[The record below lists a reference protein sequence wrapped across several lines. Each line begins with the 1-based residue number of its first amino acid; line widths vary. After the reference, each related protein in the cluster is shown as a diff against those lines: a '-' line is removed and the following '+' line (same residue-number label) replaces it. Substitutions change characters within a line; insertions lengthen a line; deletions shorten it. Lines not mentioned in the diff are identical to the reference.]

1 MYNSKLFLFSKGII
15 DRVENFKIN
24 SLILTLYLCFLI
36 FLREVFEQLFFEKFY
51 SVYQFVHH
59 FFFYFLVLMAGIL
72 VISFIGKTEIIKT
85 TLIVS
90 SGFILITLPPLI
102 DHFIFSRRFPYEYIL
117 PREFIKNLITFFLFT
132 PKPGLGIMA
141 EIAAI
146 LVLASFYVL
155 IKSRS
160 LLRALLTGLIIYLM
174 GGLAATPRLY
184 LPIPSMNNLLIWK
197 SRHII
202 YFSFY
207 LGLCLILGIF
217 FLYRINKSLPKALL
231 KELSS
236 FRTLH
241 FILMVIAGVYFN
253 RALSFLRFPDFLYI
267 LISVI
272 LIIIIWLSTVLVNN
286 VYDLQIDRISNP
298 NRPLARGDVSP
309 SLYLNLGLVLSV
321 IAVSVSIA
329 LWIIPFILTLVSL
342 LSSLAYSMP
351 PLRLRK
357 RLFSTLFI
365 GWGSSL
371 AFLIGYFNHTRI
383 SNISISSDALFLAL
397 LIFIAFSI
405 GPLTKDIKDYEGDLK
420 HGVKTFFTVYG
431 INKGTKIVSVLLG
444 VSLLVPLLL
453 FHTIMD
459 IIFFGLSSSFISLF
473 FYRRGKLIISYS
485 GYGIVSSYCALR
497 VLGII

>member
-1 MYNSKLFLFSKGII
+1 MYKSKPFLFSERII
-15 DRVENFKIN
+15 DKVENFKIN

-36 FLREVFEQLFFEKFY
+36 SLREVFEQLFFEKSY
-51 SVYQFVHH
+51 SIYQFMHH
-59 FFFYFLVLMAGIL
+59 FFFYLLVLMAGIL
-72 VISFIGKTEIIKT
+72 VINLIGKTEIIKT
-85 TLIVS
+85 ALIVS
-90 SGFILITLPPLI
+90 SGFVLIILPPLI
-102 DHFIFSRRFPYEYIL
+102 DHLIFSRRFPYEYIL
-117 PREFIKNLITFFLFT
+117 PKEFVKNLITFFLST
-132 PKPGLGIMA
+132 TKPGLGIMA

-160 LLRALLTGLIIYLM
+160 LLRALLTGLVIYLI
-174 GGLAATPRLY
+174 GGLSATPRLY
-184 LPIPSMNNLLIWK
+184 LPVPSMSNLLIWK

-207 LGLCLILGIF
+207 LGICIILGIL
-217 FLYRINKSLPKALL
+217 FLYRINKALPKAII

-253 RALSFLRFPDFLYI
+253 KTLSFLHFPDFLYI
-267 LISVI
+267 LISII
-272 LIIIIWLSTVLVNN
+272 LIVIIWLSTVLVNN
-286 VYDLQIDRISNP
+286 VYDLPIDRISNP
-298 NRPLARGDVSP
+298 ERPLARGDISP

-321 IAVSVSIA
+321 IALAVSII
-329 LWIIPFILTLVSL
+329 LWIIPFILTLISL

-383 SNISISSDALFLAL
+383 SNISINSDALFLAL
-397 LIFIAFSI
+397 LIFIAFSV

-420 HGVKTFFTVYG
+420 HGVKTFFTIYG
-431 INKGTKIVSVLLG
+431 IEKGTKIVAILLA

-459 IIFFGLSSSFISLF
+459 IIFFGLLSFLISLI

-485 GYGIVSSYCALR
+485 GYGIVFFYCAIR

>member
-1 MYNSKLFLFSKGII
+1 MYKSKLFLFFERIVERI
-15 DRVENFKIN
+15 ENFKIN
-24 SLILTLYLCFLI
+24 ALVLVLYIFFLFSI
-36 FLREVFEQLFFEKFY
+36 RDVLEQLFFEKSY
-51 SVYQFVHH
+51 SLHQLMHH
-59 FFFYFLVLMAGIL
+59 FFFYFLVLIAGIL
-72 VISFIGKTEIIKT
+72 VINLIGKTEIIKT

-90 SGFILITLPPLI
+90 SGFFLIILPPLI
-102 DHFIFSRRFPYEYIL
+102 DRFIFFRGNPYEYIL
-117 PREFIKNLITFFLFT
+117 PKEFMQNFLTFFLFT
-132 PKPGLGIMA
+132 PKAGK
-141 EIAAI
+141 AI
-146 LVLASFYVL
+146 LVEITAVLALGSFYVL

-160 LLRALLTGLIIYLM
+160 IYRALLTGLSLYVLV
-174 GGLAATPRLY
+174 GFSATPRLF
-184 LPIPSMNNLLIWK
+184 LPIPSMKNLLIWQ

-207 LGLCLILGIF
+207 LGLCIILGIL
-217 FLYRINKSLPKALL
+217 FLYRINKALPKAIL

-267 LISVI
+267 LISII
-272 LIIIIWLSTVLVNN
+272 LIVIIWLSTVLVNN
-286 VYDLQIDRISNP
+286 VYDLPIDRISNP
-298 NRPLARGDVSP
+298 NRPLVKGDISP

-321 IAVSVSIA
+321 VAVSVSLVLGIF
-329 LWIIPFILTLVSL
+329 PFISTLIFI

-351 PLRLRK
+351 PLRLRT

-397 LIFIAFSI
+397 LIFIAFSV
-405 GPLTKDIKDYEGDLK
+405 GPLTKDLKDYEGDLK

-431 INKGTKIVSVLLG
+431 IEKGTKIVAVLLG
-444 VSLLVPLLL
+444 ISLLIPLLL

-459 IIFFGLSSSFISLF
+459 IIFFGLLSSIISSV
-473 FYRRGKLIISYS
+473 FYLRGKLIISYS
-485 GYGIVSSYCALR
+485 GYGIVFSYCALR
-497 VLGII
+497 MIGII

>member
-1 MYNSKLFLFSKGII
+1 M
-15 DRVENFKIN
+15 
-24 SLILTLYLCFLI
+24 
-36 FLREVFEQLFFEKFY
+36 
-51 SVYQFVHH
+51 HH
-59 FFFYFLVLMAGIL
+59 FFFYFLVLLAGIL

-85 TLIVS
+85 ALIVS
-90 SGFILITLPPLI
+90 SGFVLIILPPLI
-102 DHFIFSRRFPYEYIL
+102 DHLIFSRRFPYEYIL
-117 PREFIKNLITFFLFT
+117 PKEFVKNLITFFLST
-132 PKPGLGIMA
+132 TKPGLGIMA

-160 LLRALLTGLIIYLM
+160 LLRALLTGLVIYLI
-174 GGLAATPRLY
+174 GGLSATPRLY
-184 LPIPSMNNLLIWK
+184 LPVPSMSNLLIWK

-207 LGLCLILGIF
+207 LGICIILGIL
-217 FLYRINKSLPKALL
+217 FLYRINKALPKAII

-253 RALSFLRFPDFLYI
+253 KTLSFLHFPDFLYI
-267 LISVI
+267 LISII
-272 LIIIIWLSTVLVNN
+272 LIVIIWLSTVLVNN
-286 VYDLQIDRISNP
+286 VYDLPIDRISNP
-298 NRPLARGDVSP
+298 ERPLARGDISP
-309 SLYLNLGLVLSV
+309 S
-321 IAVSVSIA
+321 
-329 LWIIPFILTLVSL
+329 LWIIPFILTLISL

-383 SNISISSDALFLAL
+383 SNISINSDALFLAF
-397 LIFIAFSI
+397 LIFIAFSV

-431 INKGTKIVSVLLG
+431 I
-444 VSLLVPLLL
+444 

-459 IIFFGLSSSFISLF
+459 IIFFGLVSSLISLS
-473 FYRRGKLIISYS
+473 FYFRGKLIISYS
-485 GYGIVSSYCALR
+485 GYGMVFSYCALR
-497 VLGII
+497 VFGII

>member
-1 MYNSKLFLFSKGII
+1 MYKSKLFLFFE
-15 DRVENFKIN
+15 RVVERIENFKIN
-24 SLILTLYLCFLI
+24 ALVLVLYIFFLFSI
-36 FLREVFEQLFFEKFY
+36 RDVLEQLFFEKSY
-51 SVYQFVHH
+51 SLHQLMHH

-72 VISFIGKTEIIKT
+72 VISLIGKTEIIKT

-90 SGFILITLPPLI
+90 SGFILIILPPLI
-102 DHFIFSRRFPYEYIL
+102 DRFIFLRSYPYEYIL
-117 PREFIKNLITFFLFT
+117 PREFVKNLITFFLFT

-146 LVLASFYVL
+146 LVLASFYVF

-160 LLRALLTGLIIYLM
+160 LLRALLTGLVIYLI
-174 GGLAATPRLY
+174 GGLSATPRLF
-184 LPIPSMNNLLIWK
+184 LPIPSMKNLLIWQ

-207 LGLCLILGIF
+207 LGLCIILGIL
-217 FLYRINKSLPKALL
+217 FLYRINKALPKAIL

-236 FRTLH
+236 FRSLH
-241 FILMVIAGVYFN
+241 FILMVIVGVYFN
-253 RALSFLRFPDFLYI
+253 RTLSFLGFPDFLLI
-267 LISVI
+267 LISII
-272 LIIIIWLSTVLVNN
+272 LIVMIWLSTVLVNN
-286 VYDLQIDRISNP
+286 VYDLPIDRISNP

-309 SLYLNLGLVLSV
+309 SLYLNLGLVFSV
-321 IAVSVSIA
+321 IALAVSII
-329 LWIIPFILTLVSL
+329 LWIIPFILTLISL

-383 SNISISSDALFLAL
+383 SNISINSDALFLAL
-397 LIFIAFSI
+397 LIFIAFSV

-431 INKGTKIVSVLLG
+431 IEKGTKIVAILLG

-453 FHTIMD
+453 FHNIMD
-459 IIFFGLSSSFISLF
+459 IIFFIIASIIISLY
-473 FYRRGKLIISYS
+473 FYRRGKLVISYS
-485 GYGIVSSYCALR
+485 GYGIVFSYCAIRL
-497 VLGII
+497 LGII

>member
-1 MYNSKLFLFSKGII
+1 MYKSKLFLFFERIVERI
-15 DRVENFKIN
+15 ENFKIN
-24 SLILTLYLCFLI
+24 TLILVLYLCFLI
-36 FLREVFEQLFFEKFY
+36 SIRDVLEQLFFEKSY
-51 SVYQFVHH
+51 SVYQFIHH

-72 VISFIGKTEIIKT
+72 VISLIGKTEIIKT

-90 SGFILITLPPLI
+90 SGFFLIILPPLI
-102 DHFIFSRRFPYEYIL
+102 DRFIFLRGNPYEYIL
-117 PREFIKNLITFFLFT
+117 PREFVKNLITFFLFT

-146 LVLASFYVL
+146 LVLGSFYVL

-160 LLRALLTGLIIYLM
+160 LLRALLTGLALYLLV
-174 GGLAATPRLY
+174 GLSVTPRLY
-184 LPIPSMNNLLIWK
+184 LPIPSMKNLLIWQ

-207 LGLCLILGIF
+207 LGLCIILGIL
-217 FLYRINKSLPKALL
+217 FLYRINKALPKAIL

-241 FILMVIAGVYFN
+241 FILMVIVGVYFN
-253 RALSFLRFPDFLYI
+253 RTLSFLRFPDFLLI
-267 LISVI
+267 LIGIILIVI
-272 LIIIIWLSTVLVNN
+272 LWLSTVLVNN
-286 VYDLQIDRISNP
+286 VYDLPIDRISNP
-298 NRPLARGDVSP
+298 DRPLARGDVSP

-321 IAVSVSIA
+321 TALAVSII
-329 LWIIPFILTLVSL
+329 LWIIPFILTLIFL

-383 SNISISSDALFLAL
+383 SNISINSDALFLAL
-397 LIFIAFSI
+397 LIFIAFSV

-431 INKGTKIVSVLLG
+431 IEKGTKIVAILLG
-444 VSLLVPLLL
+444 VSVLVPLLL
-453 FHTIMD
+453 FHTVMD
-459 IIFFGLSSSFISLF
+459 IIFFIIASVIISLY
-473 FYRRGKLIISYS
+473 FYHQGKLVISYS
-485 GYGIVSSYCALR
+485 GYGIVFSYCAIRL
-497 VLGII
+497 LGII

>member
-1 MYNSKLFLFSKGII
+1 MYKSKLFLFSERII
-15 DRVENFKIN
+15 DRVENFKVN
-24 SLILTLYLCFLI
+24 ALILTLYLCFLI
-36 FLREVFEQLFFEKFY
+36 SVREVFEQLFFEKSY
-51 SVYQFVHH
+51 SVYQFIHH
-59 FFFYFLVLMAGIL
+59 FFFYLLVLMAGIL
-72 VISFIGKTEIIKT
+72 AISFIGKTEIIKT

-90 SGFILITLPPLI
+90 SGYFLIILPPLI
-102 DHFIFSRRFPYEYIL
+102 DRFILLRRFPYEYIL
-117 PREFIKNLITFFLFT
+117 PKEFVKNLITFFLST
-132 PKPGLGIMA
+132 TKPGLGIMA

-160 LLRALLTGLIIYLM
+160 LLRALLTGLVIYLM
-174 GGLAATPRLY
+174 GGISAAPRLY
-184 LPIPSMNNLLIWK
+184 LPIPSMKNLLIWQ

-207 LGLCLILGIF
+207 LGLCIILGIL
-217 FLYRINKSLPKALL
+217 FLYRINKALPKAIL

-253 RALSFLRFPDFLYI
+253 RTLSFLRFPDFLYI
-267 LISVI
+267 LVSII
-272 LIIIIWLSTVLVNN
+272 LMVIIWLSTVLVNN
-286 VYDLQIDRISNP
+286 VYDLPIDRISNP
-298 NRPLARGDVSP
+298 NRPLARGDIGP
-309 SLYLNLGLVLSV
+309 SLYLNLGLVFSV
-321 IAVSVSIA
+321 IALSVSIA
-329 LWIIPFILTLVSL
+329 LWIIPFILTLISL

-365 GWGSSL
+365 GWGSSM

-397 LIFIAFSI
+397 LIFIAFSV
-405 GPLTKDIKDYEGDLK
+405 GPLTKDLKDYEGDLK

-431 INKGTKIVSVLLG
+431 IEKGTKIVAVLLG
-444 VSLLVPLLL
+444 ISLLIPLLL

-459 IIFFGLSSSFISLF
+459 IIFFGLLSSIISSV
-473 FYRRGKLIISYS
+473 FYLRGKLIISYS
-485 GYGIVSSYCALR
+485 GYGIVFFYCAIRL
-497 VLGII
+497 LGII

>member
-1 MYNSKLFLFSKGII
+1 MYKSRLFLFSERII
-15 DRVENFKIN
+15 DRIENFKIN
-24 SLILTLYLCFLI
+24 ALILTLYLCFLI
-36 FLREVFEQLFFEKFY
+36 SLREVFEQLFFEKSY
-51 SVYQFVHH
+51 SVYQFMHH
-59 FFFYFLVLMAGIL
+59 FFFYLLVLMAGIL
-72 VISFIGKTEIIKT
+72 VISLIGKTEIIKT

-90 SGFILITLPPLI
+90 SGFFLIILPPLI
-102 DHFIFSRRFPYEYIL
+102 DRFILLRSYPYEYIL
-117 PREFIKNLITFFLFT
+117 PKEFVKNLITFFLST
-132 PKPGLGIMA
+132 TKPGLGIMA

-160 LLRALLTGLIIYLM
+160 LLRALLTGLVIYLM

-184 LPIPSMNNLLIWK
+184 LPIPSMSNLLIWK

-207 LGLCLILGIF
+207 LGLCLILGIL
-217 FLYRINKSLPKALL
+217 FLYRVNKALPKALL

-241 FILMVIAGVYFN
+241 FILMVIVGVYFN
-253 RALSFLRFPDFLYI
+253 RTLSFLRFPDFLYI
-267 LISVI
+267 LISII
-272 LIIIIWLSTVLVNN
+272 LIVIIWLSTVLVNN
-286 VYDLQIDRISNP
+286 VYDLPIDRISNP
-298 NRPLARGDVSP
+298 NRPLARGEISP

-321 IAVSVSIA
+321 IALAVSIA
-329 LWIIPFILTLVSL
+329 LWIIPFILTLISL

-397 LIFIAFSI
+397 LIFIAFSV
-405 GPLTKDIKDYEGDLK
+405 GPLTKDIKDYEGDLQ

-431 INKGTKIVSVLLG
+431 IEKGTKIVAILLG
-444 VSLLVPLLL
+444 ISLLIPLLL
-453 FHTIMD
+453 FHSIMD
-459 IIFFGLSSSFISLF
+459 IIFFGLASSFISLF
-473 FYRRGKLIISYS
+473 FYLRGKLIISYS
-485 GYGIVSSYCALR
+485 GYGIVFFYCALR